1 MASPDR
7 LTFCSGLDTHIR
19 SGSLT
24 AFAEHGLCCLSQAP
38 SYRCTKG
45 RDVHQTNLNNDGA
58 SFVFWSTVRPRHV
71 TRRAGARSPQS
82 ADACG
87 GNRLVRSVPADWPA
101 RCPTP
106 TPVPNREPMP
116 LGRRAEHAWIRRLG
130 AGRTTRACVPLP
142 AVQPGSPRG
151 RGAGWPAYARG
162 GYRGVTRSR
171 SPFITGRGSRSLYP
185 A

>member
-1 MASPDR
+1 MASASLR
-7 LTFCSGLDTHIR
+7 QR
-19 SGSLT
+19 SATYKYPVGML
-24 AFAEHGLCCLSQAP
+24 
-38 SYRCTKG
+38 
-45 RDVHQTNLNNDGA
+45 
-58 SFVFWSTVRPRHV
+58 
-71 TRRAGARSPQS
+71 RSAQS

-106 TPVPNREPMP
+106 TPVPNREPVP
-116 LGRRAEHAWIRRLG
+116 LGRRAEHAWIADSVQ
-130 AGRTTRACVPLP
+130 AGRRVPLP

-162 GYRGVTRSR
+162 GYRGATRSR
-171 SPFITGRGSRSLYP
+171 SPFITGRGSRALYP